1 MTTERKHK
9 RRRRRR
15 EKQRTHQ
22 MTKSQRNAKT
32 GSFEMSKEQSL
43 VPKDIGNGSM
53 QPSKT

>member
-9 RRRRRR
+9 RRR

-22 MTKSQRNAKT
+22 MTKSQRKAKT

-43 VPKDIGNGSM
+43 VPKDMDNGSM